1 MNRNLQGEYRN
12 QEAIKTFQQCA
23 GNPGVARRW
32 DREPVMTWK
41 SLGYL
46 KLSDTLDIGLAVV
59 PTFSTPFTLDPL
71 AKSKLIHSITM
82 YIDTMNIWNIF
93 PGA

>member
-12 QEAIKTFQQCA
+12 QEGIKTFQQCA
-23 GNPGVARRW
+23 GNPGVARGW
-32 DREPVMTWK
+32 DRESVMTWK

-59 PTFSTPFTLDPL
+59 PTFSTPFTLDP
-71 AKSKLIHSITM
+71 
-82 YIDTMNIWNIF
+82 
-93 PGA
+93 PGKVQANPLYYDVH